1 MGPSGGPRFD
11 PPSPGPLRPSWD
23 VREPAALSGRAESQR
38 STCSDRTGYPRRR
51 DVLLAGLRH
60 IEDHRLNCL
69 AGIAPYEGKAL
80 ERVHCYLFQL
90 LAKTAIAASSVES

>member
-1 MGPSGGPRFD
+1 VQSRND
-11 PPSPGPLRPSWD
+11 RL
-23 VREPAALSGRAESQR
+23 AAIAN
-38 STCSDRTGYPRRR
+38 DIRRIVI
-51 DVLLAGLRH
+51 VLLAGLRH

-90 LAKTAIAASSVES
+90 SAKTAIAASHVES